1 MSIFW
6 LWLLAPYL
14 QNIWRC
20 FEMTGRQLAEILRD
34 ILEEYRILEGSPLN
48 LIEWIR
54 VANENVVLLNPYILA
69 RLDTGQEF

>member
-1 MSIFW
+1 
-6 LWLLAPYL
+6 
-14 QNIWRC
+14 
-20 FEMTGRQLAEILRD
+20 MTGRQLAEILRD